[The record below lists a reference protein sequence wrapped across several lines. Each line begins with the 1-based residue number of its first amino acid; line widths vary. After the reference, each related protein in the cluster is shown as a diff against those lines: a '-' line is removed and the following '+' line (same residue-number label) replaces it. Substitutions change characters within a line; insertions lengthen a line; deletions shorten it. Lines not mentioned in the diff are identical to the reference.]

1 MGKLRNEVMQLIVSF
16 LFPFRI
22 KKHNADLILS
32 HSFMA
37 TRMAYYKKKKH
48 GTPYIVIL
56 YHPPNFIYSD
66 VKGWVNNIS
75 RFFASLLG
83 KTIGGKIKRM
93 DQKAV
98 KSADAVIAISKYS
111 AKRAKEIYGI
121 TPVIIYPQVSNFF
134 RLMKLKEKDEFL
146 HKKRIKQKF
155 LLAHGRI
162 IPDKNYSILADIMKN
177 IPDTT
182 LIISGGISKAYRR
195 ELENKMN
202 TNGLQDRI
210 KILGRISKEDLLG
223 YYNCAEAFLLPAK
236 KEDFGLT
243 PVEAMAC
250 GCPVVAWDD
259 GAGPSETVQDGI
271 NGLLAKPYNLEDF
284 ASKVKTV
291 MNKQWDKKV
300 ILKSV
305 KKFSEDKVAQ
315 EFIRLVKKTLE
326 KPRSAVSH
334 K

>member
-1 MGKLRNEVMQLIVSF
+1 MKKIISIYDFLKELGGLERVMFFQANKLKDKFDISLFFSYVSEKDKPRIVEELELDKEIEIRQMGKLRNEVMQLIVSF

-134 RLMKLKEKDEFL
+134 RLMKLKGKDEFL
-146 HKKRIKQKF
+146 HKKR
-155 LLAHGRI
+155 
-162 IPDKNYSILADIMKN
+162 
-177 IPDTT
+177 
-182 LIISGGISKAYRR
+182 
-195 ELENKMN
+195 
-202 TNGLQDRI
+202 
-210 KILGRISKEDLLG
+210 
-223 YYNCAEAFLLPAK
+223 
-236 KEDFGLT
+236 
-243 PVEAMAC
+243 
-250 GCPVVAWDD
+250 
-259 GAGPSETVQDGI
+259 
-271 NGLLAKPYNLEDF
+271 
-284 ASKVKTV
+284 
-291 MNKQWDKKV
+291 
-300 ILKSV
+300 
-305 KKFSEDKVAQ
+305 
-315 EFIRLVKKTLE
+315 
-326 KPRSAVSH
+326 
-334 K
+334 